1 MLSPQVIRKVL
12 LLRLA
17 AILAVV
23 LAGAG
28 LCAAQQTP
36 EPQDSPSGLVVLK
49 VKRERHREDH
59 DVKVT
64 ATDPNLSQSTGIMPS
79 GATPTIYVYEYWL
92 DLRNDS
98 PKKVTWFNWVYVL
111 TDQNSKQE
119 LDRQEFVTFE
129 KIPAAQKKTVVGR
142 KRFPPAG
149 PGGPDDLK
157 KKNGPPVDE
166 RVEFI
171 CVVYEDGTLWHSP
184 LISETH
190 CREAGKSG
198 KSH

>member
-1 MLSPQVIRKVL
+1 ML
-12 LLRLA
+12 
-17 AILAVV
+17 LAVFV
-23 LAGAG
+23 CAG

-36 EPQDSPSGLVVLK
+36 ERPDAPSGLVVLK
-49 VKRERHREDH
+49 VKRERHREEH

-64 ATDPNLSQSTGIMPS
+64 ATDPNLIQSTGIMPT

-92 DLRNDS
+92 DIRNDS
-98 PKKVTWFNWVYVL
+98 PKKVTWFSWVYAL

-119 LDRQEFVTFE
+119 LDREEFVTFE
-129 KIPAAQKKTVVGR
+129 KISAAQKKTVVGR
-142 KRFPPAG
+142 KRFPPTG
-149 PGGPDDLK
+149 PGGTDTVK
-157 KKNGPPVDE
+157 KKDGPPVDE
-166 RVEFI
+166 RVEFN

-184 LISETH
+184 LVSETH

>member
-1 MLSPQVIRKVL
+1 MLSAQFTRKVL
-12 LLRLA
+12 LLSLP

-36 EPQDSPSGLVVLK
+36 EQTDSPSGLVVLK

-64 ATDPNLSQSTGIMPS
+64 ATDPNLSQSTGIMPT
-79 GATPTIYVYEYWL
+79 GATPTIYLYEYWL
-92 DLRNDS
+92 DMRNDS
-98 PKKVTWFNWVYVL
+98 SKKVTWFNWVYVPA
-111 TDQNSKQE
+111 DQNSKQE
-119 LDRQEFVTFE
+119 LDREEFVTFE

-157 KKNGPPVDE
+157 KKNGPTVDE